1 MKKVEKGKPG
11 YLNYKKESRDS
22 PYSHLFCHCRSHLS
36 AWIHPDAYPAQSDD
50 GRGSSRLP
58 PGIKALVGVIA
69 RFPYPSIDPDRAK
82 AIAKISRHLTVC
94 YDTVITSREKIM
106 PADCF
111 VISGHNLYGYT
122 HYEKVNPEEL
132 AKHIRS
138 ILSQNGYTGLTVK
151 ILNQYAPFLARV
163 EGLDNIAAVEQ
174 EDTKQTEQEIRQLLL
189 NISM

>member
-1 MKKVEKGKPG
+1 MTVVAVLGC
-11 YLNYKKESRDS
+11 L
-22 PYSHLFCHCRSHLS
+22 
-36 AWIHPDAYPAQSDD
+36 PAS
-50 GRGSSRLP
+50 
-58 PGIKALVGVIA
+58 KAMVGVIA

-82 AIAKISRHLTVC
+82 EIAKISRHLTVC

>member
-11 YLNYKKESRDS
+11 YLNYKKKAEILRTVI
-22 PYSHLFCHCRSHLS
+22 YFAIVAAIFLLGYTQTHTRLNLMTVVAVLGCL
-36 AWIHPDAYPAQSDD
+36 PAS
-50 GRGSSRLP
+50 
-58 PGIKALVGVIA
+58 KALVGVIA

-82 AIAKISRHLTVC
+82 
-94 YDTVITSREKIM
+94 VITSREKIM

>member
-11 YLNYKKESRDS
+11 YLNYKKKAEILRTVI
-22 PYSHLFCHCRSHLS
+22 YFAIVAAIFLLGYTQTHTRLNLMTVVAVLGCL
-36 AWIHPDAYPAQSDD
+36 PAS
-50 GRGSSRLP
+50 
-58 PGIKALVGVIA
+58 KAMVGVIA

-82 AIAKISRHLTVC
+82 EIAKISRHLTVC

-122 HYEKVNPEEL
+122 HYEKV
-132 AKHIRS
+132 
-138 ILSQNGYTGLTVK
+138 
-151 ILNQYAPFLARV
+151 LNQYAPFLARV

>member
-1 MKKVEKGKPG
+1 M
-11 YLNYKKESRDS
+11 
-22 PYSHLFCHCRSHLS
+22 
-36 AWIHPDAYPAQSDD
+36 
-50 GRGSSRLP
+50 
-58 PGIKALVGVIA
+58 VGVIA

-82 AIAKISRHLTVC
+82 EIAKISRHLTVC

-151 ILNQYAPFLARV
+151 IFKPVCTFSCKSRGA
-163 EGLDNIAAVEQ
+163 
-174 EDTKQTEQEIRQLLL
+174 
-189 NISM
+189 

>member
-11 YLNYKKESRDS
+11 YLNYKKKAEILRTVI
-22 PYSHLFCHCRSHLS
+22 YFAIVAAIFLLGYTQTHTRLNLMTVVAVLGCL
-36 AWIHPDAYPAQSDD
+36 PAS
-50 GRGSSRLP
+50 
-58 PGIKALVGVIA
+58 KALVGVIA
-69 RFPYPSIDPDRAK
+69 RFPY
-82 AIAKISRHLTVC
+82 C